1 MTLVRRLAL
10 LAVAAAAGFAAA
22 PSFAQTKVDFILN
35 WVPGGEAGRGHGEK
49 GETANERH
57 GGSCGMGGRLSV

>member
-10 LAVAAAAGFAAA
+10 LAVAAAGFAAA

-35 WVPGGEAGRGHGEK
+35 
-49 GETANERH
+49 
-57 GGSCGMGGRLSV
+57 